1 MKYEGKFFVEF
12 LRRVIDFPR
21 KGLIDP
27 FIANPNFFELVNR
40 RIARAYGAKIELPP
54 HTFFDID
61 PPIPT
66 PRRKRPA
73 IQ

>member
-40 RIARAYGAKIELPP
+40 RIARAYWC
-54 HTFFDID
+54 
-61 PPIPT
+61 
-66 PRRKRPA
+66 
-73 IQ
+73 